1 MSQKGTKPVDL
12 TRHERD
18 CKICA
23 HPDREE
29 IEREFSEWKPVAV
42 IAKERHISRP
52 SLYRHLRALNL
63 FERRDRNIKSA
74 LANFIEKGFRVRV
87 TASSFVAAIQA
98 YSKINSEGAWI
109 DKTEQVG
116 QSHAQRLFDRM
127 TRGEMLRYAESGE
140 LPSWWVPPEHRDAQE
155 GELND

>member
-1 MSQKGTKPVDL
+1 MTKRRIPPVDV

-18 CKICA
+18 CRVCS
-23 HPDREE
+23 HPEREE
-29 IEREFSEWKPVAV
+29 IEREFSEWRPLAV
-42 IAKERHISRP
+42 IAKERKISRP
-52 SLYRHLRALNL
+52 SLYRHVRALNL

-98 YSKINSEGAWI
+98 YSKINTEGAWI
-109 DKTEQVG
+109 DKTEDVS
-116 QSHAQRLFDRM
+116 QSQTQRLFDRM

-140 LPSWWVPPEHRDAQE
+140 LPSWWTLPEHRDAQE
-155 GELND
+155 RP